1 MIPLME
7 AVLSIKIPDNWVTE
21 ITNKYPATIKVLDS
35 LPFEGEGV
43 RDLIEITAPEN
54 YLNKVLKEI
63 KEHPMVSYFDVT
75 TTDKEKALAV
85 VSADSCVLCRALTES
100 DCFPSSVS
108 TKEDRT
114 VECTLI
120 ISERASLKRLIRN
133 LEKGGCDVK
142 LIRISGIDDKE
153 ALTSRQ
159 EEIVRLAFEK
169 GYFDYPKKVGIRDLA
184 SILNISPS
192 TLSVILRKGEKK
204 ILDAYF
210 KKK

>member
-1 MIPLME
+1 ME

-21 ITNKYPATIKVLDS
+21 ITNKYPATIKVLDC

-54 YLNKVLKEI
+54 YLDQVLNDI
-63 KEHPMVSYFDVT
+63 KRHPMISYFDVT
-75 TTDKEKALAV
+75 TTDKGKALAV
-85 VSADSCVLCRALTES
+85 VSADSCVLCRALTGS

-108 TKEDRT
+108 TKDDRT
-114 VECTLI
+114 IECTLI
-120 ISERASLKRLIRN
+120 VSERASLQRLIRE
-133 LEKGGCDVK
+133 LEKNGCDVN
-142 LIRISGIDDKE
+142 LIKIASINDKE

-159 EEIVRLAFEK
+159 EEIVRIAFEK

-184 SILNISPS
+184 SIFNVSPS
-192 TLSVILRKGEKK
+192 TLSVILRKGERK

-210 KKK
+210 KKNKGY